1 MLANVFWWL
10 ISIEKAYLWY
20 LLVPW
25 PEAIAIT
32 LHYRDGPFALE
43 GSPISPYSQDF
54 IKVISKLRVDA
65 GFEWL
70 LEDILNFMPVW
81 IY

>member
-1 MLANVFWWL
+1 MAAPMITEPAL
-10 ISIEKAYLWY
+10 SKKAL
-20 LLVPW
+20 
-25 PEAIAIT
+25 
-32 LHYRDGPFALE
+32 
-43 GSPISPYSQDF
+43 

>member
-1 MLANVFWWL
+1 MLHK
-10 ISIEKAYLWY
+10 IDRTTSEKAL
-20 LLVPW
+20 
-25 PEAIAIT
+25 
-32 LHYRDGPFALE
+32 
-43 GSPISPYSQDF
+43 